1 MDKTILIGMP
11 SGSGVVPI
19 QMVQSLLMLHKPAP
33 CGFMTIERQRVD
45 KARNA
50 IVMEALKGG
59 FSHLFFVDD
68 DNPVPPDTLEKLL
81 EDDKDIVSAP
91 ILGRNPD
98 KDGIHPLC
106 CFYSR
111 EVEADGKPLR
121 LYENITKFKEDGP
134 LHKVDAVGTGCLLI
148 KRKVLEDLIKVH
160 KDGIF
165 EFGDIKFKEKIWVDG
180 KEYDRRTMSE
190 DAEFSER
197 AVDAGFEIWV
207 DDRVRPFH
215 LTGMGAIQYKED
227 K

>member
-1 MDKTILIGMP
+1 MSILIGMP

-19 QMVQSLLMLHKPAP
+19 QMVQSLLMLHKPLP
-33 CGFMTIERQRVD
+33 CGFMTVERQRVD

-59 FSHLFFVDD
+59 FDYLFFVDD
-68 DNPVPPDTLEKLL
+68 DNPIPPDTLEKLL

-98 KDGIHPLC
+98 KDGVHPLC

-111 EVEADGKPLR
+111 EVIADGKPLR
-121 LYENITKFKEDGP
+121 LYENITKFREQVY

-148 KRKVLEDLIKVH
+148 KRKVLEELIKVH

-165 EFGDIKFKEKIWVDG
+165 EFGDIKFKEKIIVDG

-197 AVDAGFEIWV
+197 AVDGGFEIYV

-215 LTGMGAIQYKED
+215 LTGMGAVQYKEG